1 MVHYRERRTTRTRH
15 GWPCILEVPRMY
27 AFARHRPRFTTW
39 VKTIFPIFLLCNW
52 LLIQI
57 FEVQITMALFQSD
70 FLKNSFNF
78 KIHVNSDFWFTNV
91 RRKHQ
96 LSELSAIPS
105 KFLISATELTE
116 TSYSINSTCLRRVR
130 RCVKR
135 GKKIR
140 WIYFTRKMSVFKKN
154 SSNQGLVNN
163 HSRFLGGCWQRLF
176 A

>member
-1 MVHYRERRTTRTRH
+1 
-15 GWPCILEVPRMY
+15 
-27 AFARHRPRFTTW
+27 
-39 VKTIFPIFLLCNW
+39 
-52 LLIQI
+52 
-57 FEVQITMALFQSD
+57 MALFQSD

-140 WIYFTRKMSVFKKN
+140 WIYFTRKMSVFKKTRQIKAL
-154 SSNQGLVNN
+154 STIILGSLEDAGKDCLHKCHKQGKCDWCSADGGWCCRKGEKYTGNGCDGSIGGLDN
-163 HSRFLGGCWQRLF
+163 HLCVYKPSM
-176 A
+176 